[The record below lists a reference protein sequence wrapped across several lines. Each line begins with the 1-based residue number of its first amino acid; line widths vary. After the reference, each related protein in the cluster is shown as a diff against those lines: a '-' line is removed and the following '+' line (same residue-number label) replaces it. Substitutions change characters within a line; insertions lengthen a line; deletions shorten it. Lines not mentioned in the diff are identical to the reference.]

1 MIQHDPQDEA
11 AREYD
16 NRLVDAYVRRHFGVE
31 PPSALTGRPGEAG
44 RPESTE
50 DEQFEQY
57 MRTHFPG
64 HTPE

>member
-1 MIQHDPQDEA
+1 MSQHDPQNEA
-11 AREYD
+11 ARQYD
-16 NRLVDAYVRRHFGVE
+16 DRLVDDYVRYHFRVE
-31 PPSALTGRPGEAG
+31 PPSALTARLGEAG
-44 RPESTE
+44 QPESTE